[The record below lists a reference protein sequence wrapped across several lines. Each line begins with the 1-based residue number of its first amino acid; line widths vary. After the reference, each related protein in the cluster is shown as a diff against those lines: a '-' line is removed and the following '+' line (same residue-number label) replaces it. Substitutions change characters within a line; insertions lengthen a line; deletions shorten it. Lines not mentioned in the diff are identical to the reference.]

1 MNFKNMEATEVSQL
15 LIKQLNNLYFINDS
29 EGQSIL
35 SVTERVFSR
44 LEYCFNNIS
53 NIIVLMKGLCLMDC
67 IHVNTQCSY
76 MRQHIHYIKRIPVT
90 AVYVTEYME

>member
-35 SVTERVFSR
+35 SGQGPETHSFPE
-44 LEYCFNNIS
+44 L
-53 NIIVLMKGLCLMDC
+53 
-67 IHVNTQCSY
+67 
-76 MRQHIHYIKRIPVT
+76 
-90 AVYVTEYME
+90 